1 MYISFEDISPKAR
14 VWIYHAART
23 LSSDEVSKVEEA
35 GQEFTNSWEA
45 HGKPLEAS
53 IKIFHHQF
61 VVIAVNESYN
71 MTTGCSID
79 ASVGFIRNMAAA
91 LQIDMFDK
99 SQVAFLNGDAVYLTP
114 LKNIKSNVAEGII
127 TGETFTFNN
136 LVTDKS
142 TFEQHWLT
150 PAKNT
155 WLARYF

>member
-14 VWIYHAART
+14 IWIYQANRP
-23 LSSDEVSKVEEA
+23 LSNDEVSQIEGRGLQFA
-35 GQEFTNSWEA
+35 NTWEA

-53 IKIFHHQF
+53 IKIFHNQF

-79 ASVGFIRNMAAA
+79 ASVGFIRNIAKEF
-91 LQIDMFDK
+91 QIDLFDK
-99 SQVAFLNGDAVYLTP
+99 SRVAFLNNNEVYLTP
-114 LKNIKSNVAEGII
+114 LKNIKENVAEGII
-127 TGETFTFNN
+127 TAETFTFDN
-136 LVTDKS
+136 LVADKS
-142 TFEQHWLT
+142 SFERQWLK